1 MPRDPS
7 APVQARP
14 TPFVPMDPRIRRRRI
29 EVRRDEGLRRLRL
42 LVAGL
47 VVVVLTAAI
56 WFGLRSPLLDVD
68 RVTIRGAEY
77 ATVEAVGEAAGI
89 PLGQPLVD
97 VDLEGARVAVEAV
110 PWVDRARIERVWPS
124 TVLITVTER
133 LATAVTSTNTGEWAI
148 LDPTGRVV
156 EVVPERPA
164 GLLVLEGLGDV
175 PQPGVTVATAEG
187 PLRVFAALSPSLAA
201 RTLAVAAI
209 KGGQIELK
217 LNPQGTVR
225 MGSVEGL
232 GAKVRAAET
241 VLASV
246 DVRNLA
252 VLDVRLPSSPVLTR
266 G

>member
-7 APVQARP
+7 APVQPRA

-29 EVRRDEGLRRLRL
+29 AVRRDEGRRRLRL

-47 VVVVLTAAI
+47 VVLALTAAI

-68 RVTIRGAEY
+68 RVTIRGTEY
-77 ATVEAVGEAAGI
+77 ATVEAVGDAAGI
-89 PLGQPLVD
+89 PRGQPLVD
-97 VDLEGARVAVEAV
+97 VDLEGARAAVEAV
-110 PWVDRARIERVWPS
+110 PWVDQARVERLWPS

-133 LATAVTSTNTGEWAI
+133 VATAVTSTNSGEWAI
-148 LDPTGRVV
+148 LDATGRVV
-156 EVVPERPA
+156 EVVSERPA

-175 PQPGVTVATAEG
+175 PEPGVTVASADG
-187 PLRVFAALSPSLAA
+187 PLSVWAALSPSLAA
-201 RTLAVAAI
+201 RTLAVVALE
-209 KGGQIELK
+209 GGQIELK

-225 MGSVEGL
+225 MGPVEGL

-252 VLDVRLPSSPVLTR
+252 VIDVRLPSSPVLTR